1 MDNNE
6 YLNRLVEIMSEMLHE
21 QKITN
26 ERLENVENQQKIT
39 NQRLENVENKLEKV
53 EVQQIKT
60 NAGIGELRLSVMRLA
75 DEIKIVH
82 DHDNRINLLER
93 KVFA

>member
-1 MDNNE
+1 MEEKE

-26 ERLENVENQQKIT
+26 IRLDNVTER
-39 NQRLENVENKLEKV
+39 LEKV
-53 EVQQIKT
+53 ETQLTKT
-60 NAGIGELRLSVMRLA
+60 NAGIGELRLSVMRFA

-82 DHDNRINLLER
+82 DHDNRINLLKR

>member
-6 YLNRLVEIMSEMLHE
+6 YLNRLVEIMSEMLHQ

-26 ERLENVENQQKIT
+26 ERLQNVENQQKIT
-39 NQRLENVENKLEKV
+39 NERLEKV

>member
-1 MDNNE
+1 MEDKE
-6 YLNRLVEIMSEMLHE
+6 YLNRLVKIMSEMLHE
-21 QKITN
+21 QQITN
-26 ERLENVENQQKIT
+26 L
-39 NQRLENVENKLEKV
+39 KLEVVTQRVDNLAEKIDKV
-53 EVQQIKT
+53 EAQVSKT

-82 DHDNRINLLER
+82 DHDHRINLLER